1 MSRGRYLHG
10 MLSKQN
16 RDIFVNWKKI
26 LERVS
31 IYQFP
36 GSLVGEEVGNA
47 PVGVEGMK
55 QVRGSSY
62 HFLLFRVNFLSAN
75 ITIDGTRGRERKW
88 EKWT

>member
-1 MSRGRYLHG
+1 

-16 RDIFVNWKKI
+16 RNVFIDWKKV

-36 GSLVGEEVGNA
+36 GSPVGEEVGNA
-47 PVGVEGMK
+47 PVRVVGMK

-62 HFLLFRVNFLSAN
+62 HFLLFKVKHLSTN
-75 ITIDGTRGRERKW
+75 ISMDGMRGRER
-88 EKWT
+88 EELGEMGIR